1 MKITVITAV
10 YNGENT
16 IEKTI
21 ESVLAQEVKP
31 YEYLIIDGESSDNT
45 VKITE
50 SYRSAFETNNV
61 IYRIVSERDSGIY
74 DAFNKGVRLSTGEFI
89 AFLNAD
95 DWYEPTALKVVQETY
110 TREPFDFAYGTIQYV
125 GAKGDILKKKSK
137 LDTFVS
143 SRNWNHPS
151 SFVRRNLYL
160 DNPFDQTLK
169 VYADFDWFLK
179 IRKQNVRIVIF
190 PDDAVIAHFRAGG
203 ASINADF
210 RQALARAKEK
220 VYAYKRNGYSSIYM
234 AEAYGWEL
242 VKYIFSKMFG

>member
-10 YNGENT
+10 YNAENT
-16 IEKTI
+16 IKKTI

-45 VKITE
+45 VRVAE
-50 SYRSAFETNNV
+50 SYRIAFEKNHV
-61 IYRIVSERDSGIY
+61 IYRVVSEQDSGIY

-95 DWYEPTALKVVQETY
+95 DWYEPTALKVVEETY
-110 TREPFDFAYGTIQYV
+110 KREPFDFAYGTIQYV
-125 GAKGDILKKKSK
+125 GTKGNILKKKSK

-151 SFVRRNLYL
+151 SFVRRALYL
-160 DNPFDQTLK
+160 DHPFDQTLN

-179 IRKQNVRIVIF
+179 MRKQNVRIVIF
-190 PDDAVIAHFRAGG
+190 PEDKVIAHFRAGG

-210 RQALARAKEK
+210 GQALARAKEK
-220 VYAYKRNGYSSIYM
+220 AFAYKRNGYSSIYFV
-234 AEAYGWEL
+234 EAYGWEC
-242 VKYIFSKMFG
+242 VKYIFSRIFT